1 MTSETSPSLNQ
12 LFKALGE
19 DPRYQL
25 ISAGVSVG
33 LSPFFVFIFW
43 VLAQTLSP
51 WFWVLVAAAA
61 VNFAYNIWLV
71 VKHRRAF
78 RQETPTEARLH
89 AE

>member
-1 MTSETSPSLNQ
+1 M
-12 LFKALGE
+12 FKALGK

-25 ISAGVSVG
+25 ISAWVSVG

-51 WFWVLVAAAA
+51 WFWMLVAAAA
-61 VNFAYNIWLV
+61 VNFAHNIWLV
-71 VKHRRAF
+71 VKYRRAF
-78 RQETPTEARLH
+78 RQETPAEARLH

>member
-1 MTSETSPSLNQ
+1 MTSLE
-12 LFKALGE
+12 ARACE
-19 DPRYQL
+19 R
-25 ISAGVSVG
+25 VG
-33 LSPFFVFIFW
+33 LRSRSPQW

-71 VKHRRAF
+71 VKYRSAF
-78 RQETPTEARLH
+78 RQETPTEARSH